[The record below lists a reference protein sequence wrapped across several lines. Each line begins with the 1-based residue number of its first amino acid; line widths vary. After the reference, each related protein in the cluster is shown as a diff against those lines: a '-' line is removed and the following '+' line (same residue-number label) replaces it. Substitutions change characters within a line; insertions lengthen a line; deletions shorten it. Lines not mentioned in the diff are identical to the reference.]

1 MLTFHVPFMQTM
13 MHSYACISACL
24 WILPPD
30 CSLIPP
36 VATSCNRVT
45 SVWIMFPKNLSVTVL
60 RRSLAASGDLVVGVR
75 CLPQV
80 LQLLLLGVLWE
91 RV

>member
-1 MLTFHVPFMQTM
+1 MHVSPPAFGFFHPIA
-13 MHSYACISACL
+13 HLSRRL
-24 WILPPD
+24 L
-30 CSLIPP
+30 LH
-36 VATSCNRVT
+36 VT
-45 SVWIMFPKNLSVTVL
+45 GQKTLAKVMSVWIMFPKNLSVTVL